1 MDQFYFPHGIVLT
14 YHSLRYVGSFW
25 NHDLTIDMFQQI
37 IYNNAQQIAG
47 TYPSAT
53 IAQYQAAAT
62 TLRIPYWD
70 WARNAT
76 MPDVTNQP
84 KITINTPTGS
94 QLIDNPLYTYTF
106 HPRPSTS
113 DFPTKESVSGLEPQ
127 EFSKSCDPLNRPTSR
142 IFLPNKCGAD

>member
-1 MDQFYFPHGIVLT
+1 MDPFCSLLGTVLT
-14 YHSLRYVGSFW
+14 YHSLRWVNNFS
-25 NHDLTIDMFQQI
+25 NNELTVDMWQQI
-37 IYNNAQQIAG
+37 IYNNAQQIAA

-53 IAQYQAAAT
+53 VAQYQAAAT

-84 KITINTPTGS
+84 KITINTPTGP
-94 QLIDNPLYTYTF
+94 QLIDNPLYTYIF

-113 DFPTKESVSGLEPQ
+113 DFPTSESVSG
-127 EFSKSCDPLNRPTSR
+127 
-142 IFLPNKCGAD
+142 

>member
-1 MDQFYFPHGIVLT
+1 MDRFCFLHGTVLT
-14 YHSLRYVGSFW
+14 CHSLRCVGSFW
-25 NHDLTIDMFQQI
+25 NNDLTIDMLQQI
-37 IYNNAQQIAG
+37 IYNNAQQIAA

-53 IAQYQAAAT
+53 VAQYQAAAT

-84 KITINTPTGS
+84 KITINTPSGA

-113 DFPTKESVSGLEPQ
+113 DFPTSESVSGLERHVL
-127 EFSKSCDPLNRPTSR
+127 SKTCDTPGCAKIDSLPT
-142 IFLPNKCGAD
+142 

>member
-1 MDQFYFPHGIVLT
+1 MDPFCSLPGTVLT
-14 YHSLRYVGSFW
+14 YHSSRWVSSFS
-25 NHDLTIDMFQQI
+25 NDELTVETSQQI
-37 IYNNAQQIAG
+37 IYNNAQQIAA

-53 IAQYQAAAT
+53 VAQYQAAAT

-84 KITINTPTGS
+84 KITVNTPTGS

-113 DFPTKESVSGLEPQ
+113 DFPTSESVSG
-127 EFSKSCDPLNRPTSR
+127 
-142 IFLPNKCGAD
+142 

>member
-1 MDQFYFPHGIVLT
+1 MDLFCSLPGTVLT
-14 YHSLRYVGSFW
+14 CHSLRWVSSFSI
-25 NHDLTIDMFQQI
+25 DELTVEMWQQI
-37 IYNNAQQIAG
+37 IYNNAQQIAA
-47 TYPSAT
+47 TYPSDT
-53 IAQYQAAAT
+53 VAQYQAAAT

-84 KITINTPTGS
+84 KITINTPTGA

-113 DFPTKESVSGLEPQ
+113 DFPTSESVSG
-127 EFSKSCDPLNRPTSR
+127 
-142 IFLPNKCGAD
+142 